1 MENSGK
7 IKNFISK
14 KIPDHMDLSQT
25 AFTIVTNPV
34 SRMAHFY
41 IIVIQVGQLVKPDA
55 LLVWVCTYLEIL
67 KEKNNKAVVS
77 TSKFHQ
83 SFV

>member
-1 MENSGK
+1 
-7 IKNFISK
+7 
-14 KIPDHMDLSQT
+14 MDLSQT